1 MRYGAKTRPG
11 ESVKDWGLKSSGGG
25 GGSTLSLSSPT
36 ATTAS
41 PGDGYNYY
49 IFTAS
54 GTIDATGEGPVQV
67 LVFGGGAASAWTSQS
82 SYWHPNPYG
91 NTWSGS
97 IGPAGG
103 GGAGGFIE
111 QEIKMYEGTYT
122 VTVGAGGSGPN
133 SSFDYADKGGTS
145 FIAEH
150 PSHPGG
156 PPTWQD
162 IVAWGGG
169 GIFLQG
175 PGNFPLIG
183 STRAIQD
190 PNSFAP
196 DSYAPFNPTNR
207 PETYDGPNYRQNTPK
222 DYSLRWMGGS
232 GSGEPAYGPS
242 GGYTPNTWMSF
253 AARDGQGNIGGDA
266 QQQSNPSG
274 PWGGNRGQAGG
285 GGGAG
290 GPGYKSPEPNSPPNS
305 PYPDYPQPGPARAAG
320 GMGGE
325 GKQSPLLTNILP
337 SIPTLSSDTI
347 AGGGGGGTAP
357 APFAPSGAYGGP
369 GQNGGGAGGPGD
381 SGWPY
386 PPTTGQGTDGAAN
399 TGGGAGGN
407 GWPGNSNPPPGGS
420 RNIGNSGGSGIIVIR
435 IAT

>member
-25 GGSTLSLSSPT
+25 GGSTLSLASPS

-49 IFTAS
+49 IFTSS

-67 LVFGGGAASAWTSQS
+67 LVVGGGGGSGWTSQS
-82 SYWHPNPYG
+82 SYWYPNPYG
-91 NTWSGS
+91 GTWNTS
-97 IGPAGG
+97 IGPNGGAGG
-103 GGAGGFIE
+103 GGFIE
-111 QEIKMYEGTYT
+111 QEVKMYEGTYT
-122 VTVGAGGSGPN
+122 VTVGAGGSGPS
-133 SSFDYADKGGTS
+133 SSFNYSLAGEAS

-162 IVAWGGG
+162 VVAYGGG
-169 GIFLQG
+169 GMLVFG
-175 PGNFPLIG
+175 PTSWTLVGG
-183 STRAIQD
+183 GRTVSD
-190 PNSFAP
+190 PQSFQP
-196 DSYAPFNPTNR
+196 DPYAPFNPTNQ
-207 PETYDGPNYRQNTPK
+207 PDPTNYKNDHPK
-222 DYSLRWMGGS
+222 VYRTSWVGGS
-232 GSGEPAYGPS
+232 GAGENAYGSPTGS
-242 GGYTPNTWMSF
+242 YTPSYFMAM
-253 AARDGQGNIGGDA
+253 AARNGQGNIGA
-266 QQQSNPSG
+266 NAWSQPTPSG

-290 GPGYKSPEPNSPPNS
+290 KGGYESAAPNSPSYS
-305 PYPDYPQPGPARAAG
+305 PLPDYPQPAPSRAVG
-320 GMGGE
+320 GVGGD

-337 SIPTLSSDTI
+337 SIPTLSSDII
-347 AGGGGGGTAP
+347 AGGGGGGSFP
-357 APFAPSGAYGGP
+357 APFAPGNSYGGAGSNGGGNGGP
-369 GQNGGGAGGPGD
+369 GE

-407 GWPGNSNPPPGGS
+407 GSPGNSNPPPGGS
-420 RNIGNSGGSGIIVIR
+420 RNVGNSGGSGIVVIR